1 MPTPSRSRRKPTV
14 QSARKALRA
23 AAEPERV
30 PILQRFFKTGPGEYA
45 EGDVF
50 LGVTV
55 PRTREVATAFAD
67 LSLSDVHKLLHSRL
81 HEERLL
87 ALLILVRKYQRGDP
101 VVREK
106 VFNLYLSNLE
116 WINNWDLVDVSAEH
130 IIGAQLI
137 ERDRRVLHTLAASRS
152 LWRRRVAI
160 IATFHFIKRND
171 FSETLSLAEKL
182 LQDEHDLIHK
192 AVGWMLRE
200 IGKRDRSVEEYF
212 LRKHSRQMPRTM
224 LRYAIEKFPEPLRQ
238 AYLRTD

>member
-1 MPTPSRSRRKPTV
+1 MQKQLRSVCKPTIHA
-14 QSARKALRA
+14 ARKALRA
-23 AAEPERV
+23 ATEPERA

-67 LSLSDVHKLLHSRL
+67 LSLSDVRKLLRSRF

-137 ERDRRVLHTLAASRS
+137 ERDRRVLHTLAASPN

-171 FSETLSLAEKL
+171 FSETLCLAEKL

-200 IGKRDRSVEEYF
+200 IGKRDRPVEEKF
-212 LRKHSRQMPRTM
+212 LRKHGRQMPRTM